1 MNFAV
6 IADDISFPRLFDMI
20 GQWQGEVVACSG
32 KVGRKQ
38 LPPGVILGWE
48 PRSETPQGVEV
59 VLASGVVPTVATA
72 VPSLVRQGLAVWL
85 IPESVLGS
93 DFVYAQ
99 IPLDE
104 EFPDQLRAVWPLRQS
119 RAVIE
124 LQRQLATGDLGAVLH
139 LQMERS
145 LACGPSFT
153 PTTAEAAWLQDADLL
168 RLLADGDYRR
178 VTAIHSGL
186 TATGIS
192 TASVGLSGEAVPD
205 AMWAFR
211 GGTVSRAELTVTTE
225 RGASVLLW
233 EGAAAPTLTINCHT
247 VEVSPPVGRARL
259 LPSREPETTSTVSR
273 CSAGA
278 SPSQESSI
286 LPAANADI
294 TARLPKSSETSEVS
308 GDENSGR
315 LPKADTLPIGV
326 TPWSEAV
333 RAFDLLDA
341 ARRSLVRRR
350 TVELQFES
358 TSERSQFKTHMTT
371 VGCGLLLYT
380 MFGLIGILFVGRM
393 FDPRDTQQKQSEVAG
408 FVLTEEA
415 FSFVDDVE
423 PWPDL
428 SPSGREIL
436 GGIIENY
443 QRRSATI
450 LIEGEPEPPTSRSQL
465 CRTLVMRELTAA
477 KLVDVEVRTLVRPL
491 RGVWFKRGMVLAWV
505 ILFLPLGIFLVVQFL
520 IGVTPTATSAL
531 TRPGTSRR

>member
-6 IADDISFPRLFDMI
+6 IADDITFSSLSDMI
-20 GQWQGEVVACSG
+20 GLWHGEVVAVAGTVRSE
-32 KVGRKQ
+32 Q
-38 LPPGVILGWE
+38 LPPGVNAGWE
-48 PRSETPQGVEV
+48 LGSETPKPVEA
-59 VLASGVVPTVATA
+59 VLASGAVPTVTTV
-72 VPSLVRQGLAVWL
+72 VPPLVRQGLAVWL

-119 RAVIE
+119 PAVLE
-124 LQRQLATGDLGAVLH
+124 LRRQLATGYLGMVLH

-145 LACGPSFT
+145 VACGPSFN
-153 PTTAEAAWLQDADLL
+153 PATAEAAWLQDADLL
-168 RLLADGDYRR
+168 RTLAGGDYRR

-186 TATGIS
+186 TAAGIS

-211 GGTVSRAELTVTTE
+211 GGAVWRAELTVTTE
-225 RGASVLLW
+225 RGASVLSW
-233 EGAAAPTLTINCHT
+233 EGNSAPTLTINCHV
-247 VEVSPPVGRARL
+247 VELPAPAGRARL
-259 LPSREPETTSTVSR
+259 LP
-273 CSAGA
+273 A
-278 SPSQESSI
+278 S
-286 LPAANADI
+286 N
-294 TARLPKSSETSEVS
+294 
-308 GDENSGR
+308 
-315 LPKADTLPIGV
+315 ADTLPIGV

-415 FSFVDDVE
+415 FYLDDA
-423 PWPDL
+423 DDLRAL
-428 SPSGREIL
+428 SPLGRETL
-436 GGIIENY
+436 TGIIENY

-450 LIEGEPEPPTSRSQL
+450 LIEGESEPADSTGNQ
-465 CRTLVMRELTAA
+465 CRAMVIQELTAA
-477 KLVDVEVRTLVRPL
+477 NLKDVEVRTLVRPL
-491 RGVWFKRGMVLAWV
+491 RGLWFKRGMILAWV
-505 ILFLPLGIFLVVQFL
+505 VLFLPLGIFLVIQVL
-520 IGVTPTATSAL
+520 IGVTPTAKSGVTDK
-531 TRPGTSRR
+531 GTAIP

>member
-48 PRSETPQGVEV
+48 PSSETPQGVEI

-104 EFPDQLRAVWPLRQS
+104 EFPDRLRAAWPLRQS
-119 RAVIE
+119 PAVIE

-145 LACGPSFT
+145 LACGSSFT

-168 RLLADGDYRR
+168 QLLADGDYRR

-225 RGASVLLW
+225 RGAFVLLW
-233 EGAAAPTLTINCHT
+233 EGDSAPTLTINCHS
-247 VEVSPPVGRARL
+247 VELLSVAPESVDFRSAKERPFAERKATILAEQLPV
-259 LPSREPETTSTVSR
+259 
-273 CSAGA
+273 
-278 SPSQESSI
+278 
-286 LPAANADI
+286 
-294 TARLPKSSETSEVS
+294 
-308 GDENSGR
+308 
-315 LPKADTLPIGV
+315 GV

-415 FSFVDDVE
+415 FTEVFDADE
-423 PWPDL
+423 FHQLTPQGQETL
-428 SPSGREIL
+428 T
-436 GGIIENY
+436 GIIENY

-450 LIEGEPEPPTSRSQL
+450 LIAGEPEPPTSLGNQR
-465 CRTLVMRELTAA
+465 RAVVIRELTAA
-477 KLVDVEVRTLVRPL
+477 QLKDVEVRTLVRPL

-531 TRPGTSRR
+531 TRPGTFRP

>member
-38 LPPGVILGWE
+38 LLPGVILGWE
-48 PRSETPQGVEV
+48 PSSETPQGVEV

-72 VPSLVRQGLAVWL
+72 VPSLVRQGWAVWL

-104 EFPDQLRAVWPLRQS
+104 EFPDQLRAAWPLRQS
-119 RAVIE
+119 PAVIE

-145 LACGPSFT
+145 LACGSSFT

-225 RGASVLLW
+225 RGAFVLLW
-233 EGAAAPTLTINCHT
+233 EGIAAPTLTINCQP
-247 VEVSPPVGRARL
+247 VELPPPVGRARL
-259 LPSREPETTSTVSR
+259 LPSREPETTSAAR
-273 CSAGA
+273 HGSAGA

-315 LPKADTLPIGV
+315 SPNADTLPIGV

-415 FSFVDDVE
+415 FLVNEYLGTVE
-423 PWPDL
+423 L
-428 SPSGREIL
+428 TSHGRETL
-436 GGIIENY
+436 TEIIENY
-443 QRRSATI
+443 QRRSATV
-450 LIEGEPEPPTSRSQL
+450 LIDDDHDLGHMVDD
-465 CRTLVMRELTAA
+465 CHALVIQELTAA
-477 KLVDVEVRTLVRPL
+477 NLKDVEVRTLVRPL

-531 TRPGTSRR
+531 TRPGTSRP